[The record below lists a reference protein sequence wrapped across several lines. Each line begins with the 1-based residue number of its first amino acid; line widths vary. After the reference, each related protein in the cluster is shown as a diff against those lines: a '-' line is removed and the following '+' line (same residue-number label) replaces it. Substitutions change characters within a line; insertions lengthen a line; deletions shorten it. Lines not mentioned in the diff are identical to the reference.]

1 MVQMNRMAGK
11 AEKRCG
17 SERRVDGKG
26 LEIAH
31 NGVRGDEVVEVRSA
45 PGE

>member
-1 MVQMNRMAGK
+1 MVGK

-17 SERRVDGKG
+17 SERRMDGKG

-31 NGVRGDEVVEVRSA
+31 NDVRGDVVVEMRSA